1 VSALDALAMD
11 LTGILL
17 GTTHGESW
25 SSNVDLAKLSLT
37 ELEALVQKARDATLL
52 LEAELENRC
61 NTTPAIPPTLI
72 QESWP
77 FDNRYLY

>member
-1 VSALDALAMD
+1 MD